1 MAASRFKSILMH
13 LANATLSEIKKLLG
27 VVSPGVRKGIK
38 EVAYNL
44 LRGRVP
50 LPKAVLDNLKKYK
63 TQIRD
68 LAKRGLSKCRRK
80 NTRWCRAIKLM
91 LQACLEVIK
100 EL

>member
-1 MAASRFKSILMH
+1 MSASRFKAILEH
-13 LANATLSEIKKLLG
+13 LAASTINEIKKLLG
-27 VVSPGVRKGIK
+27 VVSPGVRKGLK

-44 LRGRVP
+44 LKGRVP
-50 LPKAVLDNLKKYK
+50 LAKSALENLKKYK

-80 NTRWCRAIKLM
+80 NTKWCRAIKLM
-91 LQACLEVIK
+91 LQSCLEVIK